1 MRIFAPNDV
10 VAKSRFWYFLGKLR
24 KIKKANGEI
33 ISLNQVCSSRETRH
47 RAWQLTASDHREAPP
62 EGQELRYLD
71 PLRLAL
77 RHPQH
82 VQGVPRDVPCRRR
95 RCPLPGYGRPSP
107 LPLQGRPG
115 THQLQHFE
123 RSETNKRRSSRLL
136 RSRRP
141 TTSAAHTSSSSLSR
155 ASSSLCPTAST
166 RRLARRSSLPS
177 VLPLSSK
184 RVSLSGVRS
193 GWAGTIRV
201 SRGYACF
208 AKEAH

>member
-1 MRIFAPNDV
+1 MAADSVRSPRSAPRR
-10 VAKSRFWYFLGKLR
+10 SRTSVSGS
-24 KIKKANGEI
+24 AT
-33 ISLNQVCSSRETRH
+33 TR
-47 RAWQLTASDHREAPP
+47 APAP
-62 EGQELRYLD
+62 TTCTRST
-71 PLRLAL
+71 
-77 RHPQH
+77 
-82 VQGVPRDVPCRRR
+82 V
-95 RCPLPGYGRPSP
+95 RCPALPPSTLCTRIWPPVTDPASGRSRYVQCT
-107 LPLQGRPG
+107 LLQKG
-115 THQLQHFE
+115 TPN
-123 RSETNKRRSSRLL
+123 SRRSSRLL
-136 RSRRP
+136 SSRRP
-141 TTSAAHTSSSSLSR
+141 TTSAARTSSSSLSR